1 MNKGDL
7 VESVASNTNESKAQA
22 ARMVDAVLE
31 SIARG
36 VSEEGKVV
44 IAGFG
49 SFERRVRP
57 PRRGVNPSTKQPM
70 TIPETT
76 TVGFKPSQSLRDSL
90 NAPAAPS
97 TGA

>member
-1 MNKGDL
+1 MNKADL
-7 VESVASNTNESKAQA
+7 VEAVASQTNESKAQA
-22 ARMVDAVLE
+22 ARMLDAVLD
-31 SIARG
+31 SIGRG
-36 VSEEGKVV
+36 VSEDGKVV

-57 PRRGVNPSTKQPM
+57 ARKGVNPSTKQPM